1 MVYSIMWRLPSLVM
15 SMVLLGPSLL
25 FHFDHHMVER
35 YPEHSHFIQGQ
46 SHTHSN
52 KLSHFHE
59 KDSDISVD
67 VFVNTNSAFMSFG
80 TWTRHMSDMSVKP
93 QKESIKAPNSVYDDI
108 DEPIIVFSYPELPP
122 PKISFQM

>member
-1 MVYSIMWRLPSLVM
+1 MVHSMMWRLPSLVM

-25 FHFDHHMVER
+25 LHFDHHIVER

-52 KLSHFHE
+52 KLIHFHG
-59 KDSDISVD
+59 KDSVISVD

-80 TWTRHMSDMSVKP
+80 TGSQYMSDMKLKP
-93 QKESIKAPNSVYDDI
+93 QKESTKSPNMLYDEI

-122 PKISFQM
+122 PKISSQM